1 MWMWSAHMFA
11 FLLIAEPYSGEC
23 HLADI
28 LIKYKFQKEY
38 SVNDEDTNFFFTVL
52 VKNFTIFLE
61 KSISIGKSLCQ
72 ERQLW

>member
-11 FLLIAEPYSGEC
+11 FLLIAEPYSEC

-38 SVNDEDTNFFFTVL
+38 SVNDEDTNFF
-52 VKNFTIFLE
+52 
-61 KSISIGKSLCQ
+61 
-72 ERQLW
+72 